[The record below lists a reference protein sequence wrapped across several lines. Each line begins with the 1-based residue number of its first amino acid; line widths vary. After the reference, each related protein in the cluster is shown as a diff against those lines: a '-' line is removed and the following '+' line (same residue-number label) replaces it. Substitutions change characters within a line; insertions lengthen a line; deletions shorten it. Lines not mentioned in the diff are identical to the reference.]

1 MLIYNYTED
10 KLTWDERATKLLIS
24 SYAAKKD
31 QFRNP
36 KLKKKDLWI
45 NIKLQFLAKNYRN
58 IICDMLN
65 KKWLT

>member
-1 MLIYNYTED
+1 VLIYNYTED

-36 KLKKKDLWI
+36 KLKKKRFMDEYQVTI
-45 NIKLQFLAKNYRN
+45 SG
-58 IICDMLN
+58 
-65 KKWLT
+65 